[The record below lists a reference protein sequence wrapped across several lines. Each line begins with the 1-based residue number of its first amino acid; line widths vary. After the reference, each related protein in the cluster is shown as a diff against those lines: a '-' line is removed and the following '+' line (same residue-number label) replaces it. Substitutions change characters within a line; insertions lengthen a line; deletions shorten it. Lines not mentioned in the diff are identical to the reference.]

1 DNEPGVAVEV
11 VLVVVGRI
19 ELAVRVVPLVLTG
32 GLEEERLVRDDAEPQ
47 GRIGRRDGEDVIEDG
62 DRLPGGR
69 WGGNPEPDRRRVRIR
84 RIHVDPG
91 VISAGGQGRDRWHG
105 AGPRM

>member
-1 DNEPGVAVEV
+1 MI
-11 VLVVVGRI
+11 GRS
-19 ELAVRVVPLVLTG
+19 ELAVRVVALVLTG

-47 GRIGRRDGEDVIEDG
+47 GRVGRRDGEDVIEDR

-91 VISAGGQGRDRWHG
+91 VVSAGGGEREAEDRGR
-105 AGPRM
+105 APPLPRPPTY

>member
-1 DNEPGVAVEV
+1 M
-11 VLVVVGRI
+11 VGRI
-19 ELAVRVVPLVLTG
+19 ELAVRVIALVLTG

-47 GRIGRRDGEDVIEDG
+47 GRIGRRDGEDVIEDR

-69 WGGNPEPDRRRVRIR
+69 WGGNPEPDSRRVRIR

-91 VISAGGQGRDRWHG
+91 VVSADGQREERGSVD
-105 AGPRM
+105 GPRSMRAI